1 MTEKSNELSNQDK
14 VTQDSK
20 SMDAKG
26 KENSE
31 SPITSKEEEEL
42 DPESSKN
49 AAATSEVLETESKEE
64 LKSSVETSLD
74 PDANTAVEEVEIEAE
89 TSGSSESS
97 TAISEIKEE
106 DPEIQESES
115 PEEVVVETELVV
127 EDDLPEVESTSEI
140 VAEAAAPVESLN
152 DGGTEDSDSDS
163 ENEEEEDDHSEE
175 EEISSLSKKAL
186 LVFLQKK
193 VQGNNP
199 FKLDKVVHEIK
210 AAFDEFTNKE
220 KEGAL
225 EKFKAEGGTDD
236 DFDFRPSDEEREFNT
251 HYYEFKKQLGNLRKE
266 AERQKDSNLQLK
278 TDLLNKLRDL
288 VDGEETTLSI
298 TTIKDIQD
306 TWKSIGQVPAA
317 QNRSLW
323 ASYNALMDR
332 FYDNRSIYF
341 ELKELDRKKNLEIKT
356 ELCEKAEALKNVKDL
371 KDAIKSLNDLH
382 EEYKHIGPVPRD
394 EQENL
399 WQRFKGASD
408 AVYDRRKNF
417 YEGQK
422 EVFQKNQDEK
432 EVLIEKLKTF
442 GDFKASRIR
451 EWNIKTKEILEIQ
464 KAWEKIG
471 PVTRESGKEINK
483 SFWAGFKQFFHNK
496 NLFFKEL
503 DEIRAT
509 NQAKAEELITSAAEL
524 AESSDWQNTANAL
537 VKLQQEWKKLG
548 PTPEKHR
555 DALYKRFKS
564 ACDTFF
570 DNRRDANQQ
579 SNAEFEDNFK
589 KKQEICQQ
597 IMQLATDSPSEEALT
612 ELVSAYNEV
621 GFVPRKSIKEIAAE
635 FKIAVDTCLE
645 KLGSAGAGREDF
657 LFRLNLNQIQS
668 DPNAAKTLNRKEH
681 GIRKQISELENSI
694 ILWKNNLE
702 FFASSKTADKLKDQF
717 DIKIQKAEEEVDK
730 LKKKLVI
737 LKEF

>member
-14 VTQDSK
+14 VTQGSG
-20 SMDAKG
+20 SMDVKG
-26 KENSE
+26 KENSD
-31 SPITSKEEEEL
+31 SPITSKDEEEL
-42 DPESSKN
+42 DPAPSNKTDE
-49 AAATSEVLETESKEE
+49 TSEVLENEPEE
-64 LKSSVETSLD
+64 EVKASVETSSD
-74 PDANTAVEEVEIEAE
+74 PATSTSVEEVEIVAE
-89 TSGSSESS
+89 TSGPS
-97 TAISEIKEE
+97 TAISETKEE
-106 DPEIQESES
+106 DSEIQDSEIPTESS
-115 PEEVVVETELVV
+115 EEVVAETELVAEV
-127 EDDLPEVESTSEI
+127 DLSEVEATSEI
-140 VAEAAAPVESLN
+140 TAATAAPVVSLN
-152 DGGTEDSDSDS
+152 EGSTEDSDS
-163 ENEEEEDDHSEE
+163 ENEEEEEDHSE

-186 LVFLQKK
+186 LAFLQKK

-210 AAFDEFTNKE
+210 VAFDEFTNKE
-220 KEGAL
+220 KEEAL
-225 EKFKAEGGTDD
+225 ERFKAEGGTDD

-524 AESSDWQNTANAL
+524 AESLDWQNTANAL

-597 IMQLATDSPSEEALT
+597 IMQLAIDSPSEEALT

-621 GFVPRKSIKEIAAE
+621 GFVPRKSIKEIAVE